1 MTLNYENDSETDLEE
16 RLGDARKLAQ
26 RVVEGC
32 LMVLH
37 CPYEAEVNV
46 SIMDSGEVRQ
56 LNQQFRSIDQTTDV
70 LSFPMVQYEKEGD
83 FSILERDGNDG
94 DNFNPETGE
103 LLLGDIVL
111 NAEKVISQAEEYG
124 HSVKRELAFLVAHSM
139 FHLFGYDHMTE
150 TEAREMESEQE
161 SVLTK
166 LGITRE

>member
-124 HSVKRELAFLVAHSM
+124 HSVKREYAFLITHSVL
-139 FHLFGYDHMTE
+139 HLCGFDHME
-150 TEAREMESEQE
+150 KAEAERMEKKQKEILEMLNIQ
-161 SVLTK
+161 
-166 LGITRE
+166 R

>member
-83 FSILERDGNDG
+83 FSILERDGNNG

-124 HSVKRELAFLVAHSM
+124 HSVKREYAFLITHSVL
-139 FHLFGYDHMTE
+139 HLCGFDHME
-150 TEAREMESEQE
+150 KAEAERMEKKQKEILEMLNIQ
-161 SVLTK
+161 
-166 LGITRE
+166 R

>member
-16 RLGDARKLAQ
+16 RLGDAGKLAQ

-83 FSILERDGNDG
+83 FSILERDGMTG
-94 DNFNPETGE
+94 IILIRRRENFCWE
-103 LLLGDIVL
+103 
-111 NAEKVISQAEEYG
+111 ISC
-124 HSVKRELAFLVAHSM
+124 
-139 FHLFGYDHMTE
+139 
-150 TEAREMESEQE
+150 
-161 SVLTK
+161 
-166 LGITRE
+166 

>member
-32 LMVLH
+32 MMVLH

-124 HSVKRELAFLVAHSM
+124 HSVKREYAFLITHSVL
-139 FHLFGYDHMTE
+139 HLCGFDHME
-150 TEAREMESEQE
+150 KAEAERMEKKQKEILEMLNIQ
-161 SVLTK
+161 
-166 LGITRE
+166 R

>member
-16 RLGDARKLAQ
+16 RLGDAGKLAQ

-124 HSVKRELAFLVAHSM
+124 HSVKREYAFLITHSVL
-139 FHLFGYDHMTE
+139 HLCGFDHME
-150 TEAREMESEQE
+150 KAEAERMEKKQKEILEILNIQ
-161 SVLTK
+161 
-166 LGITRE
+166 R

>member
-16 RLGDARKLAQ
+16 RLGDAGKLAQ

-103 LLLGDIVL
+103 LLLGDIV
-111 NAEKVISQAEEYG
+111 ISLERAKEQAEEYG
-124 HSVKRELAFLVAHSM
+124 HSIFREVAFLTAHSM
-139 FHLFGYDHMTE
+139 LHLFGYDHME
-150 TEAREMESEQE
+150 EADR
-161 SVLTK
+161 K
-166 LGITRE
+166 

>member
-70 LSFPMVQYEKEGD
+70 LSFPMVQCEKEGD

-124 HSVKRELAFLVAHSM
+124 HSVKREYAFLITHSVL
-139 FHLFGYDHMTE
+139 HLCGFDHME
-150 TEAREMESEQE
+150 KAEAERMEKKQKEILEMLNIQ
-161 SVLTK
+161 
-166 LGITRE
+166 R